1 MKKVL
6 FVVFLFLILITC
18 NGCKKEEV
26 LTPSTIITNQTV
38 NYLKFFIPDD
48 FEYLPDNRGMLYTEN
63 DRKIFSKKLS
73 EDDNDKIYIDIVTS
87 YLPKSITKYITE
99 LNNSLEED
107 DIKYVEKTNDKG
119 LTIYAREKFITT
131 SNELEY
137 INYVYII
144 NIDGYNHVVSV
155 NGLNSSSQEIEKVVF
170 QLFESFQK

>member
-63 DRKIFSKKLS
+63 DSNR
-73 EDDNDKIYIDIVTS
+73 IYIDIVTT

>member
-38 NYLKFFIPDD
+38 NYLT
-48 FEYLPDNRGMLYTEN
+48 DNRGMLYTEN

-155 NGLNSSSQEIEKVVF
+155 NGLNSSSQEIEKIVS